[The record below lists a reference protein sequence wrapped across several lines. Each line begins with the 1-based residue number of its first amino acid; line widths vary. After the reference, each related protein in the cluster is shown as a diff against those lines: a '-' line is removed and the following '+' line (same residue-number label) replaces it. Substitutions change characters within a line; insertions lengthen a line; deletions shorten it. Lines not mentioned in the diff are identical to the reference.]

1 MWYKGRLLVFRRQF
15 QVGDFSSREEVSIS
29 CFGRSSVILKELI
42 SECNAEYANLVRDK
56 TCLYG
61 HQDGKWMRSVVVK
74 RKRIETVV
82 LNESKKEKL
91 LKDIKDFL
99 DQTSQR

>member
-1 MWYKGRLLVFRRQF
+1 
-15 QVGDFSSREEVSIS
+15 
-29 CFGRSSVILKELI
+29 
-42 SECNAEYANLVRDK
+42 
-56 TCLYG
+56 
-61 HQDGKWMRSVVVK
+61 MRSVVVK